1 MLFFS
6 THADSF
12 LTLIFFSGTVQSLV
26 IVSSLTFVY
35 YLRKWRIM
43 PQKFIIFVW
52 KIDYHFESSVVRC
65 SIQYDMLGGNHNH
78 DAVTI
83 TRRPSENGSG

>member
-6 THADSF
+6 THADNF

-35 YLRKWRIM
+35 YLRNWRIM

-52 KIDYHFESSVVRC
+52 KID
-65 SIQYDMLGGNHNH
+65 
-78 DAVTI
+78 
-83 TRRPSENGSG
+83 

>member
-6 THADSF
+6 THADNF
-12 LTLIFFSGTVQSLV
+12 LTLIFFSDTVQSLV

-35 YLRKWRIM
+35 YLRNWRIM

-52 KIDYHFESSVVRC
+52 KID
-65 SIQYDMLGGNHNH
+65 
-78 DAVTI
+78 
-83 TRRPSENGSG
+83 